1 LTTRLKDVK
10 QQLKQARQDEKR
22 ELARSRE
29 EQTKGDELYW
39 PIFNLDQKNPNG
51 QEAFEHKPPEELVTD
66 IWEKEQRILAILG
79 EIKEVLARQP
89 ES

>member
-1 LTTRLKDVK
+1 LRIAAAEKRDLTTRLKDVK

-39 PIFNLDQKNPNG
+39 PIFNLDQKNPMG
-51 QEAFEHKPPEELVTD
+51 RRRLS
-66 IWEKEQRILAILG
+66 ISRRRSW
-79 EIKEVLARQP
+79 
-89 ES
+89 